1 MQVTIKT
8 HSGEIITGRL
18 ESVNVRKGLYAEVV
32 NIHAGAVIKVW
43 QETYEVK
50 CKHCNQLWE
59 LKRSA
64 SAPRKSYCSK
74 KCADESRKMLKCGQ
88 RQRRNA
94 RIKEAKSEPKAE

>member
-32 NIHAGAVIKVW
+32 NIHPGAVVSIK

-50 CKHCNQLWE
+50 CKHCGQLWS

-64 SAPRKSYCSK
+64 CKPRKSYCSK
-74 KCADESRKMLKCGQ
+74 RCADEARKMFKSQ
-88 RQRRNA
+88 QAA
-94 RIKEAKSEPKAE
+94 RWRERHPSKKGTT